1 MRINLTDGY
10 WITADNYN
18 YILEQDYV
26 VRKGK
31 TCGNI
36 TTRIVGYYSNGINGF
51 KGCIKRYL
59 EECSLDNEK
68 SAELSVKDF
77 CDHLEKTINFS
88 TDWIVGHIGDL
99 VQKTYE
105 DEMEMK
111 SMRDK
116 HGDD

>member
-1 MRINLTDGY
+1 MRVNLTDGY

-18 YILEQDYV
+18 YILKQDYV

-36 TTRIVGYYSNGINGF
+36 TTRTVGYYSNEIKGF

-59 EECSLDNEK
+59 EECSLDAEK

-77 CDHLEKTINFS
+77 CDHLEKTIEVS

-105 DEMEMK
+105 DEREMK
-111 SMRDK
+111 LMREK
-116 HGDD
+116 SGDD

>member
-1 MRINLTDGY
+1 MENKMRVNLTNGY

-18 YILEQDYV
+18 YILKQDYV

-36 TTRIVGYYSNGINGF
+36 TTRTVGHYSNGIKGL

-59 EECSLDNEK
+59 EECSLDAPNPIQIGFEN
-68 SAELSVKDF
+68 F
-77 CDHLEKTINFS
+77 CGHLEKTIEVN
-88 TDWIVGHIGDL
+88 TDWIVSHIGDL

-105 DEMEMK
+105 EERKGYSKME
-111 SMRDK
+111 
-116 HGDD
+116 

>member
-18 YILEQDYV
+18 YTLMQDYTGI
-26 VRKGK
+26 GK
-31 TCGNI
+31 DKKPKEH
-36 TTRIVGYYSNGINGF
+36 TRTVGHYSNGIKGL

-59 EECSLDNEK
+59 EECSLDNEM

-77 CDHLEKTINFS
+77 CDHLEKTIEFS

-99 VQKTYE
+99 VQKAYE
-105 DEMEMK
+105 DEREMK
-111 SMRDK
+111 LMREK
-116 HGDD
+116 SGDD